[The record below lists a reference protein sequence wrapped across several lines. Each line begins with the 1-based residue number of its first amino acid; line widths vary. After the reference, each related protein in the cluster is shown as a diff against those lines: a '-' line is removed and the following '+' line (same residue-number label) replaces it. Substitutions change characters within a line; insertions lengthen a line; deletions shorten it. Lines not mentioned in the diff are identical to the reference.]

1 MLRKTKTNPYLSLV
15 NEYLID
21 SPAPV
26 NINYLYNFGSL
37 LGINLVLLIATGI
50 ALSMHYNP
58 SVDLAFIS
66 SEHILRDVNMG
77 WALRATHANGVS
89 MFFILCYS
97 HIARGLYYGS
107 YKAPRTTLWIV
118 GVIIFIV
125 MMATAF
131 IGNYCRIWFNTLLV
145 ITRRGV
151 LRNLSSKREPSLLL
165 LKRVGGNP
173 ARVYDNLKDITTQL
187 TIREENKRKAG
198 IYCIYNKINGSMYV
212 GSAITNRINTRFRNH

>member
-1 MLRKTKTNPYLSLV
+1 MGKITYLFPHKKSLIKGPEGGRNYKMLRKTKTNPYLNLV

-37 LGINLVLLIATGI
+37 LGVNLVLLIATGI

-66 SEHILRDVNMG
+66 SEHIYRDVNMG

-89 MFFILCYS
+89 MFFILCFS
-97 HIARGLYYGS
+97 HMARGLYYGS
-107 YKAPRTTLWIV
+107 YKAPRTTLWII
-118 GVIIFIV
+118 GVIIFIA

-131 IGNYCRIWFNTLLV
+131 IGYVLIWGQKSLWGATV
-145 ITRRGV
+145 IT
-151 LRNLSSKREPSLLL
+151 NLF
-165 LKRVGGNP
+165 
-173 ARVYDNLKDITTQL
+173 
-187 TIREENKRKAG
+187 
-198 IYCIYNKINGSMYV
+198 
-212 GSAITNRINTRFRNH
+212 SAIPWIGQD

>member
-89 MFFILCYS
+89 MFFILVYS

-131 IGNYCRIWFNTLLV
+131 IGYVLIWGQMSYWGATV
-145 ITRRGV
+145 IT
-151 LRNLSSKREPSLLL
+151 NLF
-165 LKRVGGNP
+165 
-173 ARVYDNLKDITTQL
+173 
-187 TIREENKRKAG
+187 
-198 IYCIYNKINGSMYV
+198 
-212 GSAITNRINTRFRNH
+212 SAIPWIGPDLVESKKYHSRYDKQPL

>member
-1 MLRKTKTNPYLSLV
+1 MLRKTKTNPYLNLA

-97 HIARGLYYGS
+97 HMARGLYYGS

-125 MMATAF
+125 MMAK
-131 IGNYCRIWFNTLLV
+131 LLAKM
-145 ITRRGV
+145 
-151 LRNLSSKREPSLLL
+151 NLLESDP
-165 LKRVGGNP
+165 KRVPDKSQAYAAKSINN
-173 ARVYDNLKDITTQL
+173 NL
-187 TIREENKRKAG
+187 
-198 IYCIYNKINGSMYV
+198 V
-212 GSAITNRINTRFRNH
+212 GERSTPSGPIAY

>member
-151 LRNLSSKREPSLLL
+151 
-165 LKRVGGNP
+165 
-173 ARVYDNLKDITTQL
+173 
-187 TIREENKRKAG
+187 
-198 IYCIYNKINGSMYV
+198 
-212 GSAITNRINTRFRNH
+212 